1 MRETYLTQRLRTPRP
16 RGQHGPMA
24 KAHRVFGGGMLG
36 LAGKA
41 WDVLDEVCTL
51 DYMGAAEYEFGV
63 LPRTLS
69 AILEEGHKG
78 NLATFA
84 FVLGPHERK
93 LSWERQYK
101 SRDGKPFPPVG
112 PVRLYGIAHKSV
124 LNLVEERVRT
134 LAKDDPNIKRG
145 SQLTN
150 SLDPISPF
158 VREDPVVGWIELD
171 NGFLFFSD
179 EVMWRS
185 FCKMFGAEP
194 CDVPKMPEVTDYTK
208 MKKPELAAFAFRLGI
223 FHTKTAAK
231 KTPKPE
237 LLKLLM
243 DSQDKRLKADCSA

>member
-1 MRETYLTQRLRTPRP
+1 MKNTYLTQRLRHPRP
-16 RGQHGPMA
+16 RGLH
-24 KAHRVFGGGMLG
+24 KAHRVFGGGLLG
-36 LAGKA
+36 LTEKA

-51 DYMGAAEYEFGV
+51 DYMGAAEYEFGT
-63 LPRTLS
+63 LPKMLS

-78 NLATFA
+78 NLATFS
-84 FVLGPHERK
+84 FVLDPHERK

-101 SRDGKPFPPVG
+101 SRDGKPYPPAA

-124 LNLVEERVRT
+124 LDIVEERVRM
-134 LAKDDPNIKRG
+134 LAKDDPSIKQG

-150 SLDPISPF
+150 SLDPISRF

-171 NGFLFFSD
+171 NGFMFFCD

-185 FCKMFGAEP
+185 FCKVFGAEP
-194 CDVPKMPEVTDYTK
+194 CDVPNIPIPKDTDYTK
-208 MKKPELAAFAFRLGI
+208 MRKPELVDFALSLGM

-237 LLKLLM
+237 LLRLLM
-243 DSQDKRLKADCSA
+243 DSQNEQTEGGL